1 MLQKKLL
8 LLWRR
13 ITFSNVYL
21 VKGKNDISFKCLA
34 KKTKMYVG
42 GDNNKIFVDEHSETY
57 DLCIAV
63 MGNNNTLIIKKD
75 AFVSGRIE
83 LIGNGNTVTIGEKTG
98 CGQAVILA
106 HHGTRVTIGDGCL
119 FSNEIQIRTTDSHSI
134 LDENGKRINPDRDVF
149 ISDRVWLGTGV
160 TVMKGAHIG
169 SDVVVGAKSVVSKS
183 VPNNV
188 VVAGIPARIVKENIT
203 WSWDLL

>member
-1 MLQKKLL
+1 MLQKKIL

-13 ITFSNVYL
+13 ITFSNIYKI
-21 VKGKNDISFKCLA
+21 KGKNEVKFKCFA
-34 KKTKMYVG
+34 KKTKMYVCG
-42 GDNNKIFVDEHSETY
+42 NNNQVIVDETAEAYDLRIGVIGDNNK
-57 DLCIAV
+57 
-63 MGNNNTLIIKKD
+63 LIIKKGV
-75 AFVSGRIE
+75 FVSGVIE
-83 LIGNGNTVTIGEKTG
+83 RFGNGNNITIGEKTG

-106 HHGTRVTIGDGCL
+106 HHGTNITIGDGCL
-119 FSNEIQIRTTDSHSI
+119 FSNDIQIRTTDSHSI

-160 TVMKGAHIG
+160 TVMKGSHIG
-169 SDVVVGAKSVVSKS
+169 SDVVVGAKSVVSKT

-188 VVAGIPARIVKENIT
+188 VVAGIPARVVKENIT